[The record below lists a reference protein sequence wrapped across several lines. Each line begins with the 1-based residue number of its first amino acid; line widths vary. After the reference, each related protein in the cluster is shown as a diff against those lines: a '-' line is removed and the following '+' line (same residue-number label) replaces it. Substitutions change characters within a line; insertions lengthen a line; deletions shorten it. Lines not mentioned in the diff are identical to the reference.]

1 MRSKTHD
8 DQPPPAAPPA
18 TKKQKAETEQKAKG
32 EAAQSSESKKRSLDE
47 PASSTQTEAV
57 RKAKRGRK
65 AAEAEKTPP
74 KPAPDS
80 ETAVIEVATQVAT
93 QESDETV
100 KEVATQVATQESD
113 EKRCFFCNLAESQS
127 VKAFQVNSKKAG
139 TYKCQKCTSSR
150 TYFYDS
156 GDFPHI
162 IKLTEEDRWKFFQSC
177 KDATKDKQLE
187 MIRSL
192 KTSNIDN
199 KIHET
204 GYKGRFIPESVLTK
218 KGYDVERIKN
228 NSAPE
233 DKYEDVKLGWCY
245 RINIKKDD
253 FTHQQGTKNSDEYEA
268 TDRPGSASSESIGA
282 KMTKMLSALSAGKE
296 NSALSKKRIGLIEKE
311 KTYLNKLKMEIRLNK
326 VPKCMNANDAFK
338 SLFEQVEAI
347 DHLDDNFDEKLA
359 EYRAASSPMVKALKM
374 FV

>member
-1 MRSKTHD
+1 MKKKPAAASKSKSDNSAIGVPEADSPSDSQDLSKNPEGGLAAASIVAKPDTKMVGLHRFWSNPILDDTSQNDNQDVHQGGRKRMRSKTHD

-32 EAAQSSESKKRSLDE
+32 EAAQSSKSKKRSLDE

-57 RKAKRGRK
+57 KKAKSGGK

-80 ETAVIEVATQVAT
+80 ETSVIEVATQVAT
-93 QESDETV
+93 QGS
-100 KEVATQVATQESD
+100 A
-113 EKRCFFCNLAESQS
+113 EKRCFFCNEAESQS

-150 TYFYDS
+150 TYFYHS
-156 GDFPHI
+156 GDFPDI

-204 GYKGRFIPESVLTK
+204 GYLGHFYPESVLTK

-233 DKYEDVKLGWCY
+233 DMFEDKKLLIL
-245 RINIKKDD
+245 R
-253 FTHQQGTKNSDEYEA
+253 T
-268 TDRPGSASSESIGA
+268 SEG
-282 KMTKMLSALSAGKE
+282 
-296 NSALSKKRIGLIEKE
+296 R
-311 KTYLNKLKMEIRLNK
+311 
-326 VPKCMNANDAFK
+326 
-338 SLFEQVEAI
+338 
-347 DHLDDNFDEKLA
+347 
-359 EYRAASSPMVKALKM
+359 
-374 FV
+374 